1 MGRKPGGSD
10 EKRVPLG
17 IVFLTFGLIV
27 LGTVAAVF
35 LLLPV
40 APPSLPA
47 LIPRAL
53 LPQPTTGPP
62 PLPTVMAGAG
72 TDEMFD
78 PTFFRT
84 SNLPSEARADEAP
97 ATLYEPL
104 PNQPARII
112 IPELEIDAPVRE
124 VQLERVEEDGQTLFR
139 WQVPDEY
146 AAGWHSDSAPLG
158 RRGNTVLNGHH
169 NVHGAIFGDLNEL
182 ETGADI
188 YLEDVEGQR
197 YHFQISEKH
206 LFPERDEGIA
216 VRRGNASW
224 MERKPDERIT
234 IVTCWPRTDNTHRLI
249 VIAKPA
255 AP

>member
-17 IVFLTFGLIV
+17 VAVLTIGLLI
-27 LGTVAAVF
+27 LGTVAVIF
-35 LLLPV
+35 MLVPV

-53 LPQPTTGPP
+53 LPRATAGPA
-62 PLPTVMAGAG
+62 PLPTVMAG
-72 TDEMFD
+72 TDTEEMFD

-84 SNLPSEARADEAP
+84 LNLPSEARADDAP

-112 IPELEIDAPVRE
+112 IPALAIDAPVRE

-139 WQVPDEY
+139 WQVPNEY
-146 AAGWHSDSAPLG
+146 AAGWHNDSAPLG

-169 NVHGAIFGDLNEL
+169 NIHDAIFGDLVEL
-182 ETGADI
+182 ERGADI
-188 YLEDVEGQR
+188 YLEDVDGNR
-197 YHFQISEKH
+197 YHYQIAEKH

-249 VIAKPA
+249 VIASPA
-255 AP
+255 TP